1 MKKHLKWLRER
12 WAATSVAKK
21 CVAAAGSAILAMGIL
36 GAFALL
42 GTPLTRREI
51 GFTCLAA
58 VVVSVTM
65 MVVVLIDQI
74 RRYPQRSEPFPRH
87 SAGDSGMSTAE
98 WNRRRD
104 AELLSQPMNPS

>member
-21 CVAAAGSAILAMGIL
+21 CIAVAGFAILAMATL

-42 GTPLTRREI
+42 GTPLTRREV

-58 VVVSVTM
+58 VVVSVATM
-65 MVVVLIDQI
+65 VAVLIDQI
-74 RRYPQRSEPFPRH
+74 RRYPQRSEPFTRH
-87 SAGDSGMSTAE
+87 SAGDSGTSQAD
-98 WNRRRD
+98 WNKQMDRS
-104 AELLSQPMNPS
+104 LS